1 MPDTEPLSNFPLKSF
16 PRHNSNVFSPPTRQE
31 TAQSTCAPS
40 LEDQHA
46 IHGYPRLARFMGR
59 IPGYAIFRRFA
70 SLNARMLLYFHAEII
85 ELEHE
90 LDDLE
95 RLNREELKWHYVVK
109 ELRNAPI
116 GSNGKK
122 QWDKV
127 VELSGKLDQYS
138 KYPPGS
144 FDRSKALCQHASQKR
159 EG

>member
-1 MPDTEPLSNFPLKSF
+1 MSSDTESPSSFPLKSF
-16 PRHNSNVFSPPTRQE
+16 PRQASNVFSPPTRRE
-31 TAQSTCAPS
+31 TAQSISAGS
-40 LEDQHA
+40 IEDQHA

-59 IPGYAIFRRFA
+59 FPGYAIFRRFA
-70 SLNARMLLYFHAEII
+70 SLNARMLLYFHAEIV

-95 RLNREELKWHYVVK
+95 RLNEEDLKLHYVVK

-127 VELSGKLDQYS
+127 VELRGKLDQYS
-138 KYPPGS
+138 KCSPGPMS
-144 FDRSKALCQHASQKR
+144 RSKYRHQ
-159 EG
+159 